1 MRFPSAIFKG
11 VELSLIHISLAVQ
24 IRTDGTVIARAPLR
38 MPKDRILC
46 FLSEKASWIRMQQG
60 KMQEREKMRQQAR
73 IHLDAAQE
81 KELRERAKSV
91 LAQRTAY
98 FARQVGVTYGR
109 ITVRDQKTR
118 WGSCSQTGNLNFNFR
133 LILAP
138 LEVLDYV
145 VVHELCHRR
154 QMNHS
159 TQFWQEVAQV
169 LPDYRKRKAWLT
181 AVSYTHLD
189 VYKRQTVDGADYWQ
203 KMFQI
208 TIPLV
213 RPSLTV
219 STVLNIIYVFNSFP
233 IIWTITKGCLLYT
246 YRCV

>member
-1 MRFPSAIFKG
+1 MPKE
-11 VELSLIHISLAVQ
+11 ELVKIAGLSVLLVRSSRKTLAVQ
-24 IRTDGTVIARAPLR
+24 IRADGTVIARAPLR

-60 KMQEREKMRQQAR
+60 RMQEREKMRQQAR

-98 FARQVGVTYGR
+98 FARQIGVTYGK

-181 AVSYTHLD
+181 ENGWRLM
-189 VYKRQTVDGADYWQ
+189 G
-203 KMFQI
+203 
-208 TIPLV
+208 
-213 RPSLTV
+213 
-219 STVLNIIYVFNSFP
+219 
-233 IIWTITKGCLLYT
+233 
-246 YRCV
+246 

>member
-1 MRFPSAIFKG
+1 MPKE
-11 VELSLIHISLAVQ
+11 ELVKIAGLSVLLVRSSRKTLAVQ
-24 IRTDGTVIARAPLR
+24 IRVDGTVIARAPLR

-60 KMQEREKMRQQAR
+60 KMQERENMRQQAC

-138 LEVLDYV
+138 SEVLDYV

-159 TQFWQEVAQV
+159 AQFWQEVAQV

-181 AVSYTHLD
+181 ENGWRLM
-189 VYKRQTVDGADYWQ
+189 G
-203 KMFQI
+203 
-208 TIPLV
+208 
-213 RPSLTV
+213 
-219 STVLNIIYVFNSFP
+219 
-233 IIWTITKGCLLYT
+233 
-246 YRCV
+246 

>member
-1 MRFPSAIFKG
+1 MPKE
-11 VELSLIHISLAVQ
+11 ELVKIAGLSVLLVRSSRKTLAVQ
-24 IRTDGTVIARAPLR
+24 IRADGTVIARAPLR

-60 KMQEREKMRQQAR
+60 RMQEREKMRQQAR

-98 FARQVGVTYGR
+98 FARQIGVTYGR

-181 AVSYTHLD
+181 ENGWRLM
-189 VYKRQTVDGADYWQ
+189 G
-203 KMFQI
+203 
-208 TIPLV
+208 
-213 RPSLTV
+213 
-219 STVLNIIYVFNSFP
+219 
-233 IIWTITKGCLLYT
+233 
-246 YRCV
+246 

>member
-1 MRFPSAIFKG
+1 MPKE
-11 VELSLIHISLAVQ
+11 ELVKIARLSVLLVRSSRKTLAVQ
-24 IRTDGTVIARAPLR
+24 IRADGTVIARAPLR
-38 MPKDRILC
+38 MPKDRILR
-46 FLSEKASWIRMQQG
+46 FLSEKASWICMQQG
-60 KMQEREKMRQQAR
+60 KMQEREKMRQQAC

-98 FARQVGVTYGR
+98 FARQIGVTYGR

-159 TQFWQEVAQV
+159 AQFWQEVAQV

-181 AVSYTHLD
+181 ENGWRLM
-189 VYKRQTVDGADYWQ
+189 G
-203 KMFQI
+203 
-208 TIPLV
+208 
-213 RPSLTV
+213 
-219 STVLNIIYVFNSFP
+219 
-233 IIWTITKGCLLYT
+233 
-246 YRCV
+246 

>member
-1 MRFPSAIFKG
+1 MPKEETVKIEG
-11 VELSLIHISLAVQ
+11 LSVLLVRSSRKTLAVQ
-24 IRTDGTVIARAPLR
+24 IRADGTVIARAPLR

-60 KMQEREKMRQQAR
+60 RMQERENMRQQAR

-91 LAQRTAY
+91 LTQRTAY
-98 FARQVGVTYGR
+98 FARQIGVTYGR

-181 AVSYTHLD
+181 ENGWRLM
-189 VYKRQTVDGADYWQ
+189 G
-203 KMFQI
+203 
-208 TIPLV
+208 
-213 RPSLTV
+213 
-219 STVLNIIYVFNSFP
+219 
-233 IIWTITKGCLLYT
+233 
-246 YRCV
+246 

>member
-1 MRFPSAIFKG
+1 MPKEETVKIEG
-11 VELSLIHISLAVQ
+11 LSVLLVRSSRKTLAVQ
-24 IRTDGTVIARAPLR
+24 IRADGTVIARAPLR

-60 KMQEREKMRQQAR
+60 RMQEREKMRQQAR

-98 FARQVGVTYGR
+98 FARQIGVTYGR

-159 TQFWQEVAQV
+159 AQFWQDVAQV

-181 AVSYTHLD
+181 ENGWRLM
-189 VYKRQTVDGADYWQ
+189 G
-203 KMFQI
+203 
-208 TIPLV
+208 
-213 RPSLTV
+213 
-219 STVLNIIYVFNSFP
+219 
-233 IIWTITKGCLLYT
+233 
-246 YRCV
+246 

>member
-1 MRFPSAIFKG
+1 MPKE
-11 VELSLIHISLAVQ
+11 ELVKIAGLSVLLVRSSRKTLAVQ
-24 IRTDGTVIARAPLR
+24 IRADGTVIARAPLR
-38 MPKDRILC
+38 MPKDRILY

-60 KMQEREKMRQQAR
+60 KMQERENMRQQAR

-159 TQFWQEVAQV
+159 AQFWQEVAQV

-181 AVSYTHLD
+181 ENGWRLM
-189 VYKRQTVDGADYWQ
+189 G
-203 KMFQI
+203 
-208 TIPLV
+208 
-213 RPSLTV
+213 
-219 STVLNIIYVFNSFP
+219 
-233 IIWTITKGCLLYT
+233 
-246 YRCV
+246 

>member
-1 MRFPSAIFKG
+1 MPKEETVKIEG
-11 VELSLIHISLAVQ
+11 LSVLLVRSSRKTLAVQ
-24 IRTDGTVIARAPLR
+24 IRADGTVIARAPLR

-60 KMQEREKMRQQAR
+60 RMQERENMRQQAR

-98 FARQVGVTYGR
+98 FARQIGVTYGR

-181 AVSYTHLD
+181 ENGWRLM
-189 VYKRQTVDGADYWQ
+189 G
-203 KMFQI
+203 
-208 TIPLV
+208 
-213 RPSLTV
+213 
-219 STVLNIIYVFNSFP
+219 
-233 IIWTITKGCLLYT
+233 
-246 YRCV
+246 

>member
-1 MRFPSAIFKG
+1 MPKE
-11 VELSLIHISLAVQ
+11 ELVKIAGLSVLLVRSSRKTLAVQ
-24 IRTDGTVIARAPLR
+24 IRADGTVIARAPLR
-38 MPKDRILC
+38 MPKDRILY

-60 KMQEREKMRQQAR
+60 RMQERENMRQQAR
-73 IHLDAAQE
+73 IHLDAAQD

-138 LEVLDYV
+138 PEVLDYV

-159 TQFWQEVAQV
+159 AQFWQEVAQV

-181 AVSYTHLD
+181 ENGWRLM
-189 VYKRQTVDGADYWQ
+189 G
-203 KMFQI
+203 
-208 TIPLV
+208 
-213 RPSLTV
+213 
-219 STVLNIIYVFNSFP
+219 
-233 IIWTITKGCLLYT
+233 
-246 YRCV
+246 

>member
-1 MRFPSAIFKG
+1 MPKE
-11 VELSLIHISLAVQ
+11 ELVKIAGLSVLLVRSSRKTLAVQ
-24 IRTDGTVIARAPLR
+24 IRADGTVIARAPLR

-60 KMQEREKMRQQAR
+60 KMQERENMRQQAR

-159 TQFWQEVAQV
+159 AQFWQEVVQV

-181 AVSYTHLD
+181 ENGWRLM
-189 VYKRQTVDGADYWQ
+189 G
-203 KMFQI
+203 
-208 TIPLV
+208 
-213 RPSLTV
+213 
-219 STVLNIIYVFNSFP
+219 
-233 IIWTITKGCLLYT
+233 
-246 YRCV
+246 

>member
-1 MRFPSAIFKG
+1 MPKE
-11 VELSLIHISLAVQ
+11 ELVKIAGLSVLLVRSSRKTLAVQ

-109 ITVRDQKTR
+109 ITVRDQKPR

-181 AVSYTHLD
+181 ENGWRLM
-189 VYKRQTVDGADYWQ
+189 G
-203 KMFQI
+203 
-208 TIPLV
+208 
-213 RPSLTV
+213 
-219 STVLNIIYVFNSFP
+219 
-233 IIWTITKGCLLYT
+233 
-246 YRCV
+246 

>member
-1 MRFPSAIFKG
+1 MPKE
-11 VELSLIHISLAVQ
+11 ELVKIAGLSVLLVRSSRKTLAVQ
-24 IRTDGTVIARAPLR
+24 IRADGTVIARAPLR

-60 KMQEREKMRQQAR
+60 RMQEREKMRQQAR

-98 FARQVGVTYGR
+98 FARQIGVTYGR

-159 TQFWQEVAQV
+159 AQFWHEVAQV

-181 AVSYTHLD
+181 ENGWRLM
-189 VYKRQTVDGADYWQ
+189 G
-203 KMFQI
+203 
-208 TIPLV
+208 
-213 RPSLTV
+213 
-219 STVLNIIYVFNSFP
+219 
-233 IIWTITKGCLLYT
+233 
-246 YRCV
+246 

>member
-1 MRFPSAIFKG
+1 MPKE
-11 VELSLIHISLAVQ
+11 ELVKIAGLSVLLVRSSRKTLAVQ
-24 IRTDGTVIARAPLR
+24 IRADGTVIARAPLR

-60 KMQEREKMRQQAR
+60 RMQEREKMRQQAR

-98 FARQVGVTYGR
+98 FARQIGVTYGR

-118 WGSCSQTGNLNFNFR
+118 WGSCNQTGNLNFNFR

-181 AVSYTHLD
+181 ENGWRLMGELCPASGI
-189 VYKRQTVDGADYWQ
+189 K
-203 KMFQI
+203 
-208 TIPLV
+208 
-213 RPSLTV
+213 
-219 STVLNIIYVFNSFP
+219 
-233 IIWTITKGCLLYT
+233 
-246 YRCV
+246 

>member
-1 MRFPSAIFKG
+1 MPKE
-11 VELSLIHISLAVQ
+11 ELVKIAGLSVLLVRSSRKTLAVQ
-24 IRTDGTVIARAPLR
+24 IRADGTVIARAPLR

-60 KMQEREKMRQQAR
+60 RMQEREKMRQQAR

-98 FARQVGVTYGR
+98 FARQIGVTYGR

-169 LPDYRKRKAWLT
+169 LPEYRKRKAWLT
-181 AVSYTHLD
+181 ENGWRLM
-189 VYKRQTVDGADYWQ
+189 G
-203 KMFQI
+203 
-208 TIPLV
+208 
-213 RPSLTV
+213 
-219 STVLNIIYVFNSFP
+219 
-233 IIWTITKGCLLYT
+233 
-246 YRCV
+246 

>member
-1 MRFPSAIFKG
+1 MPKE
-11 VELSLIHISLAVQ
+11 ELVKIAGLSVLLVRSSRKTLAVQ
-24 IRTDGTVIARAPLR
+24 IRADGTVIARAPLR

-60 KMQEREKMRQQAR
+60 KMQERENMRQQAR

-98 FARQVGVTYGR
+98 FARQIGVTYGR

-138 LEVLDYV
+138 SEVLDYV

-159 TQFWQEVAQV
+159 AQFWQEVAQV
-169 LPDYRKRKAWLT
+169 LPDYRERKAWLT
-181 AVSYTHLD
+181 ENGWRLM
-189 VYKRQTVDGADYWQ
+189 G
-203 KMFQI
+203 
-208 TIPLV
+208 
-213 RPSLTV
+213 
-219 STVLNIIYVFNSFP
+219 
-233 IIWTITKGCLLYT
+233 
-246 YRCV
+246 

>member
-1 MRFPSAIFKG
+1 MPKE
-11 VELSLIHISLAVQ
+11 ELVKIAGLSVLLVRSSRKTLAVQ
-24 IRTDGTVIARAPLR
+24 IRADGTVIARAPRR

-60 KMQEREKMRQQAR
+60 RMQEREKMRQQAR

-98 FARQVGVTYGR
+98 FARQIGGTYGR

-181 AVSYTHLD
+181 ENGWRLMGELCPASGI
-189 VYKRQTVDGADYWQ
+189 K
-203 KMFQI
+203 
-208 TIPLV
+208 
-213 RPSLTV
+213 
-219 STVLNIIYVFNSFP
+219 
-233 IIWTITKGCLLYT
+233 
-246 YRCV
+246 

>member
-1 MRFPSAIFKG
+1 MPKE
-11 VELSLIHISLAVQ
+11 ELVKIAGLSVLLVRSSRKTLAVQ
-24 IRTDGTVIARAPLR
+24 IRADGTVIARAPLR

-60 KMQEREKMRQQAR
+60 RMQERENMRQQAR

-138 LEVLDYV
+138 SEVLDYV

-181 AVSYTHLD
+181 ENGWRLMGELCPASGI
-189 VYKRQTVDGADYWQ
+189 K
-203 KMFQI
+203 
-208 TIPLV
+208 
-213 RPSLTV
+213 
-219 STVLNIIYVFNSFP
+219 
-233 IIWTITKGCLLYT
+233 
-246 YRCV
+246 

>member
-1 MRFPSAIFKG
+1 MPKE
-11 VELSLIHISLAVQ
+11 ELVKIAGLSVLLVRSSRKTLAVQ
-24 IRTDGTVIARAPLR
+24 IRVDGTVIARAPLR

-60 KMQEREKMRQQAR
+60 KMQERENMRQQAC

-138 LEVLDYV
+138 SEVLDYV

-159 TQFWQEVAQV
+159 AQFWQEVAQV
-169 LPDYRKRKAWLT
+169 LPDYRERKAWLT
-181 AVSYTHLD
+181 ENGWRLM
-189 VYKRQTVDGADYWQ
+189 G
-203 KMFQI
+203 
-208 TIPLV
+208 
-213 RPSLTV
+213 
-219 STVLNIIYVFNSFP
+219 
-233 IIWTITKGCLLYT
+233 
-246 YRCV
+246 

>member
-1 MRFPSAIFKG
+1 MPKEETVKIAG
-11 VELSLIHISLAVQ
+11 LSVLLVRSSRKTLAVQ

-181 AVSYTHLD
+181 ENGWRLM
-189 VYKRQTVDGADYWQ
+189 G
-203 KMFQI
+203 
-208 TIPLV
+208 
-213 RPSLTV
+213 
-219 STVLNIIYVFNSFP
+219 
-233 IIWTITKGCLLYT
+233 
-246 YRCV
+246 

>member
-1 MRFPSAIFKG
+1 MPKE
-11 VELSLIHISLAVQ
+11 ELVKIAGLSVLLVRSSRKTLAVQ
-24 IRTDGTVIARAPLR
+24 IRADGTVIARAPLR

-60 KMQEREKMRQQAR
+60 RMQERENMRQQAR

-81 KELRERAKSV
+81 KELRERAKAV

-98 FARQVGVTYGR
+98 FARQIGVTYGR

-138 LEVLDYV
+138 SEVLDYV

-159 TQFWQEVAQV
+159 AQFWQEVAQV

-181 AVSYTHLD
+181 ENGWRLM
-189 VYKRQTVDGADYWQ
+189 G
-203 KMFQI
+203 
-208 TIPLV
+208 
-213 RPSLTV
+213 
-219 STVLNIIYVFNSFP
+219 
-233 IIWTITKGCLLYT
+233 
-246 YRCV
+246 

>member
-1 MRFPSAIFKG
+1 MPKE
-11 VELSLIHISLAVQ
+11 ELVKIAGLSVLLVRSSRKTLAVQ
-24 IRTDGTVIARAPLR
+24 IRADGTVIARAPLR

-60 KMQEREKMRQQAR
+60 RMQERENMRQQAR

-98 FARQVGVTYGR
+98 FARQIGVTYGR

-181 AVSYTHLD
+181 ENGWRLMGELCPASGI
-189 VYKRQTVDGADYWQ
+189 K
-203 KMFQI
+203 
-208 TIPLV
+208 
-213 RPSLTV
+213 
-219 STVLNIIYVFNSFP
+219 
-233 IIWTITKGCLLYT
+233 
-246 YRCV
+246 

>member
-1 MRFPSAIFKG
+1 MPKEEIVKIEG
-11 VELSLIHISLAVQ
+11 LSVLLVRSCRKTLAVQ
-24 IRTDGTVIARAPLR
+24 IRADGTVIARAPLR

-138 LEVLDYV
+138 SEVLDYV

-159 TQFWQEVAQV
+159 AQFWQEVAQV
-169 LPDYRKRKAWLT
+169 LPDYRERKVWLT
-181 AVSYTHLD
+181 ENGWRLM
-189 VYKRQTVDGADYWQ
+189 G
-203 KMFQI
+203 
-208 TIPLV
+208 
-213 RPSLTV
+213 
-219 STVLNIIYVFNSFP
+219 
-233 IIWTITKGCLLYT
+233 
-246 YRCV
+246 

>member
-1 MRFPSAIFKG
+1 MPKE
-11 VELSLIHISLAVQ
+11 ELVKIAGLSVLLVRSSRKTLAVQ
-24 IRTDGTVIARAPLR
+24 IRADGTVIARAPLR

-60 KMQEREKMRQQAR
+60 KMQERENMRQQAR

-98 FARQVGVTYGR
+98 FARQIGVTYGR

-138 LEVLDYV
+138 SEVLDYV

-159 TQFWQEVAQV
+159 AQFWQEVAQV

-181 AVSYTHLD
+181 ENGW
-189 VYKRQTVDGADYWQ
+189 R
-203 KMFQI
+203 
-208 TIPLV
+208 
-213 RPSLTV
+213 LT
-219 STVLNIIYVFNSFP
+219 
-233 IIWTITKGCLLYT
+233 G
-246 YRCV
+246 

>member
-1 MRFPSAIFKG
+1 MPKE
-11 VELSLIHISLAVQ
+11 ELVKIAGLSVLLVRSSRKTLAVQ

-118 WGSCSQTGNLNFNFR
+118 WGSCSQTGNLYFNFR

-181 AVSYTHLD
+181 ENGWRLM
-189 VYKRQTVDGADYWQ
+189 G
-203 KMFQI
+203 
-208 TIPLV
+208 
-213 RPSLTV
+213 
-219 STVLNIIYVFNSFP
+219 
-233 IIWTITKGCLLYT
+233 
-246 YRCV
+246 

>member
-1 MRFPSAIFKG
+1 MPKE
-11 VELSLIHISLAVQ
+11 ELVKIAGLSVLLVRSSRKTLAVQ
-24 IRTDGTVIARAPLR
+24 IRADGTVIARAPLR

-60 KMQEREKMRQQAR
+60 RMQERENMRQQAR

-138 LEVLDYV
+138 PEVLDYV

-154 QMNHS
+154 QMNQS

-169 LPDYRKRKAWLT
+169 RPDYRKRKAWLT
-181 AVSYTHLD
+181 ENGWRLM
-189 VYKRQTVDGADYWQ
+189 G
-203 KMFQI
+203 
-208 TIPLV
+208 
-213 RPSLTV
+213 
-219 STVLNIIYVFNSFP
+219 
-233 IIWTITKGCLLYT
+233 
-246 YRCV
+246 

>member
-1 MRFPSAIFKG
+1 MPKE
-11 VELSLIHISLAVQ
+11 ELVKIAGLSVLLVRSSRKTLAVQ
-24 IRTDGTVIARAPLR
+24 IRADGTVIARAPLR

-60 KMQEREKMRQQAR
+60 KMQEREKMRQQAC

-98 FARQVGVTYGR
+98 FARQIGVTYGR

-138 LEVLDYV
+138 SEVLDYV

-159 TQFWQEVAQV
+159 AQFWQEVAQV
-169 LPDYRKRKAWLT
+169 LPDYRERKAWLT
-181 AVSYTHLD
+181 ENGWRLM
-189 VYKRQTVDGADYWQ
+189 G
-203 KMFQI
+203 
-208 TIPLV
+208 
-213 RPSLTV
+213 
-219 STVLNIIYVFNSFP
+219 
-233 IIWTITKGCLLYT
+233 
-246 YRCV
+246 

>member
-1 MRFPSAIFKG
+1 MPKE
-11 VELSLIHISLAVQ
+11 ELVKIAGLSVLLVRSSRKTLAVQ
-24 IRTDGTVIARAPLR
+24 IRADGTVIARAPLR

-60 KMQEREKMRQQAR
+60 RMQEREKMRQQAR

-81 KELRERAKSV
+81 KELRERAESV

-98 FARQVGVTYGR
+98 FARQIGVTYGR

-181 AVSYTHLD
+181 ENGWRLM
-189 VYKRQTVDGADYWQ
+189 G
-203 KMFQI
+203 
-208 TIPLV
+208 
-213 RPSLTV
+213 
-219 STVLNIIYVFNSFP
+219 
-233 IIWTITKGCLLYT
+233 
-246 YRCV
+246 

>member
-1 MRFPSAIFKG
+1 MPKE
-11 VELSLIHISLAVQ
+11 ELVKIAGLSVLLVRSSRKTLAVQ
-24 IRTDGTVIARAPLR
+24 IRADGTVIARAPLR

-60 KMQEREKMRQQAR
+60 KMQEREKMRQQAC

-81 KELRERAKSV
+81 KELRERAKAV

-98 FARQVGVTYGR
+98 FARQIGVTYGR

-138 LEVLDYV
+138 SEVLDYV

-159 TQFWQEVAQV
+159 AQFWQEVAQV

-181 AVSYTHLD
+181 ENGWRLM
-189 VYKRQTVDGADYWQ
+189 G
-203 KMFQI
+203 
-208 TIPLV
+208 
-213 RPSLTV
+213 
-219 STVLNIIYVFNSFP
+219 
-233 IIWTITKGCLLYT
+233 
-246 YRCV
+246 

>member
-1 MRFPSAIFKG
+1 MPKE
-11 VELSLIHISLAVQ
+11 ELVKIAGLSVLLVRSSRKTLAVQ
-24 IRTDGTVIARAPLR
+24 IRADGTVIARAPLR

-60 KMQEREKMRQQAR
+60 IMQEREKMRQQAR

-98 FARQVGVTYGR
+98 FARQIGVTYGR

-118 WGSCSQTGNLNFNFR
+118 WGSCSQAGNLNFNFR

-138 LEVLDYV
+138 PEVLDYV

-159 TQFWQEVAQV
+159 AQFWQEVAQV
-169 LPDYRKRKAWLT
+169 LPDYRARKAWLT
-181 AVSYTHLD
+181 ENGWRL
-189 VYKRQTVDGADYWQ
+189 K
-203 KMFQI
+203 
-208 TIPLV
+208 
-213 RPSLTV
+213 
-219 STVLNIIYVFNSFP
+219 
-233 IIWTITKGCLLYT
+233 
-246 YRCV
+246 

>member
-1 MRFPSAIFKG
+1 MPKE
-11 VELSLIHISLAVQ
+11 ELVKIAGLSVLLVRSSRKTLAVQ
-24 IRTDGTVIARAPLR
+24 IRADGTVIARAPLR

-46 FLSEKASWIRMQQG
+46 FLSEKVSWIRMQQG
-60 KMQEREKMRQQAR
+60 KMQEREKMRQQAC

-98 FARQVGVTYGR
+98 FARQIGVTYGR

-159 TQFWQEVAQV
+159 AQFWQEVAQV

-181 AVSYTHLD
+181 ENGWRLM
-189 VYKRQTVDGADYWQ
+189 G
-203 KMFQI
+203 
-208 TIPLV
+208 
-213 RPSLTV
+213 
-219 STVLNIIYVFNSFP
+219 
-233 IIWTITKGCLLYT
+233 
-246 YRCV
+246 

>member
-1 MRFPSAIFKG
+1 MPKEEFVKIAG
-11 VELSLIHISLAVQ
+11 LSVLLVRSSRKTLAVQ
-24 IRTDGTVIARAPLR
+24 IRADGTVIARAPLR

-60 KMQEREKMRQQAR
+60 IMQEREKMRQQAR

-81 KELRERAKSV
+81 KELRERARSV

-98 FARQVGVTYGR
+98 FARQIGVTYGR

-138 LEVLDYV
+138 PEVLDYV

-159 TQFWQEVAQV
+159 AQFWQEVAQV

-181 AVSYTHLD
+181 ENGWRLM
-189 VYKRQTVDGADYWQ
+189 G
-203 KMFQI
+203 
-208 TIPLV
+208 
-213 RPSLTV
+213 
-219 STVLNIIYVFNSFP
+219 
-233 IIWTITKGCLLYT
+233 
-246 YRCV
+246 

>member
-1 MRFPSAIFKG
+1 MPTE
-11 VELSLIHISLAVQ
+11 ELVKIAGLSVLLVRSSRKTLAVQ
-24 IRTDGTVIARAPLR
+24 IRADGTVIARAPLR

-60 KMQEREKMRQQAR
+60 RMQERENMRQQAR

-81 KELRERAKSV
+81 EELRERANSV

-138 LEVLDYV
+138 PEVLDYV

-159 TQFWQEVAQV
+159 AQFWQEVAQV

-181 AVSYTHLD
+181 ENGWRLM
-189 VYKRQTVDGADYWQ
+189 G
-203 KMFQI
+203 
-208 TIPLV
+208 
-213 RPSLTV
+213 
-219 STVLNIIYVFNSFP
+219 
-233 IIWTITKGCLLYT
+233 
-246 YRCV
+246 

>member
-1 MRFPSAIFKG
+1 MPKE
-11 VELSLIHISLAVQ
+11 ELVKIAGLSVLLVRSSRKTLAVQ
-24 IRTDGTVIARAPLR
+24 IRADGTVIARAPLR

-60 KMQEREKMRQQAR
+60 RMQERENMRQQAR

-138 LEVLDYV
+138 PEVLDYV

-159 TQFWQEVAQV
+159 AQFWQEVAQV
-169 LPDYRKRKAWLT
+169 LPDYRERKAWLT
-181 AVSYTHLD
+181 ENGWRLM
-189 VYKRQTVDGADYWQ
+189 R
-203 KMFQI
+203 
-208 TIPLV
+208 
-213 RPSLTV
+213 
-219 STVLNIIYVFNSFP
+219 
-233 IIWTITKGCLLYT
+233 
-246 YRCV
+246 

>member
-1 MRFPSAIFKG
+1 M
-11 VELSLIHISLAVQ
+11 
-24 IRTDGTVIARAPLR
+24 
-38 MPKDRILC
+38 
-46 FLSEKASWIRMQQG
+46 
-60 KMQEREKMRQQAR
+60 
-73 IHLDAAQE
+73 
-81 KELRERAKSV
+81 

-138 LEVLDYV
+138 SEVLDYV

-159 TQFWQEVAQV
+159 AQFWQEVAQV

-181 AVSYTHLD
+181 ENGWRLM
-189 VYKRQTVDGADYWQ
+189 G
-203 KMFQI
+203 
-208 TIPLV
+208 
-213 RPSLTV
+213 
-219 STVLNIIYVFNSFP
+219 
-233 IIWTITKGCLLYT
+233 
-246 YRCV
+246 

>member
-1 MRFPSAIFKG
+1 MPKEETVKIEG
-11 VELSLIHISLAVQ
+11 LSVLLVRSSRKTLAVQ
-24 IRTDGTVIARAPLR
+24 IRADGTVIARAPLR

-60 KMQEREKMRQQAR
+60 RMQEREKMRQQAR

-98 FARQVGVTYGR
+98 FARQIGVTYGR

-181 AVSYTHLD
+181 ENGWRLMGELCPASGI
-189 VYKRQTVDGADYWQ
+189 K
-203 KMFQI
+203 
-208 TIPLV
+208 
-213 RPSLTV
+213 
-219 STVLNIIYVFNSFP
+219 
-233 IIWTITKGCLLYT
+233 
-246 YRCV
+246 

>member
-1 MRFPSAIFKG
+1 MPKE
-11 VELSLIHISLAVQ
+11 ELVKIAGLSVLLVRSSRKTLAVQ
-24 IRTDGTVIARAPLR
+24 IRADGTVIARAPLR

-60 KMQEREKMRQQAR
+60 RMQERENMRQQAR

-98 FARQVGVTYGR
+98 FARQIGVTYGR

-159 TQFWQEVAQV
+159 AQFWQEVAQV

-181 AVSYTHLD
+181 ENGWRLM
-189 VYKRQTVDGADYWQ
+189 G
-203 KMFQI
+203 
-208 TIPLV
+208 
-213 RPSLTV
+213 
-219 STVLNIIYVFNSFP
+219 
-233 IIWTITKGCLLYT
+233 
-246 YRCV
+246 